1 MDDLDFENYM
11 KQFSTDVP
19 MPPGGAPMPASVI
32 PEPDL
37 SKYESD
43 IAKAKDEA
51 ERQRKMSYIAQAMQ
65 GIGTAHAVSR
75 GMKPLSTGIY
85 EEMRATADRPVA
97 EALSAKDQALKAWM
111 DKKKLEHMAKQAEY
125 TNALKEKWASERS
138 QAAAQRAA
146 DTKTNQDFN
155 KQLGLM
161 NLQMRQSDVAR
172 DIAKEQEGKAEKA
185 EQLLVPGMGYALTA
199 DDAKKLKEAQ
209 ETKKSFDRKL
219 DELQQLRSEYGVE
232 YMNREAVAR
241 GKQLSNS
248 LLLDFKNLAK
258 LGVLSQSDEKIIN
271 AIIPEDPL
279 GQDYA
284 IGQDPIL
291 SGIKKLKGDVNADY
305 ESTVSTRMRE
315 KPPVGGTPVDRAVD
329 KPAKTVVKKEVN
341 QKLGKTRVTYS
352 DGTTE
357 VLDGIQ

>member
-1 MDDLDFENYM
+1 
-11 KQFSTDVP
+11 
-19 MPPGGAPMPASVI
+19 
-32 PEPDL
+32 
-37 SKYESD
+37 
-43 IAKAKDEA
+43 
-51 ERQRKMSYIAQAMQ
+51 
-65 GIGTAHAVSR
+65 
-75 GMKPLSTGIY
+75 MKPLSTGIY
-85 EEMRATADRPVA
+85 EEMRATADHPVA

-125 TNALKEKWASERS
+125 TNALKEKWASERG
-138 QAAAQRAA
+138 QAAAERKAESAQNRDFQRNMML
-146 DTKTNQDFN
+146 TNQHM
-155 KQLGLM
+155 KQ
-161 NLQMRQSDVAR
+161 SEISR
-172 DIAKEQEGKAEKA
+172 DIAKEAEGKAEKA

-291 SGIKKLKGDVNADY
+291 SGIRKLKGDVGADFD
-305 ESTVSTRMRE
+305 STVASRMRE
-315 KPPVGGTPVDRAVD
+315 KPPVGGTPVERAVD

>member
-19 MPPGGAPMPASVI
+19 MPAGGTPMPATVI

-85 EEMRATADRPVA
+85 EEMRSTADRPVA
-97 EALSAKDQALKAWM
+97 EALSARDQALKTWM

-125 TNALKEKWASERS
+125 TNALKEKWASERG

-146 DTKTNQDFN
+146 DTKASQDFN

-161 NLQMRQSDVAR
+161 NLQMKQADVAR
-172 DIAKEQEGKAEKA
+172 DIAKETEGKAEKA

-219 DELQQLRSEYGVE
+219 DELEKLRSEYGVE
-232 YMNREAVAR
+232 YMNREAVSR
-241 GKQLSNS
+241 GKQLSKQ
-248 LLLDFKNLAK
+248 LLLDYKNLAK
-258 LGVLSQSDEKIIN
+258 LGVLSQSDENIVN
-271 AIIPEDPL
+271 AIVPEDPL

-284 IGQDPIL
+284 LGQDPIL
-291 SGIKKLKGDVNADY
+291 SGIRKLKEDIGSDY
-305 ESTVSTRMRE
+305 ESTLKTRLRD
-315 KPPVGGTPVDRAVD
+315 KPPVGGTPVARAVD
-329 KPAKTVVKKEVN
+329 KSVVKKEVN
-341 QKLGKTRVTYS
+341 QKLGKTRITYS

-357 VLDGIQ
+357 VIDGIQ